1 MASNIYKDTYISTT
15 QGQVIER
22 IPSPI
27 METESTEVSEEM
39 NGPFCKSAV
48 AHQKFSDSITFL
60 TPVTLC
66 TPNAL

>member
-1 MASNIYKDTYISTT
+1 MTSNIYKDTYISTT

-22 IPSPI
+22 IPST
-27 METESTEVSEEM
+27 METESTEVREEM